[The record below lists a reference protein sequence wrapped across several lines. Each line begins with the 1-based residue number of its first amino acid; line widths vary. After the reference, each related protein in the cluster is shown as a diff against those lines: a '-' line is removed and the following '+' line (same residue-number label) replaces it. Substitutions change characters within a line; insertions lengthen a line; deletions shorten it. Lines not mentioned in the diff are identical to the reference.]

1 MKNLCY
7 NKKTNGNFS
16 PTETTCRSKNSAYEI
31 AIRGRRQIRAIL
43 YLSNTY
49 QFNSGNYG
57 RGSMIKIAIVED
69 EKSIAEGLFNFLDRY
84 AEEND
89 IKIQVKYFPCT
100 TEFLTQYDGFD
111 IVLMDIEFKND
122 MNGIEA
128 SRKLRKLDSVVTL
141 IFVTSFE
148 QFAVRGY
155 EVHAFD
161 FIVKPVVYSDFSLRM
176 TRALQHVSKEEPDTI
191 NIMVKGGVKI
201 LSVKSIK
208 YIEVIKHKLIFH
220 TVEEVFECNG
230 SLGDMEKQLSPK
242 GFVRCNHC
250 YLVNLWYV
258 RGVDGFSIDLDGEKI
273 AISQSK
279 RKEFMSA
286 LNRYLAR

>member
-1 MKNLCY
+1 
-7 NKKTNGNFS
+7 
-16 PTETTCRSKNSAYEI
+16 
-31 AIRGRRQIRAIL
+31 
-43 YLSNTY
+43 
-49 QFNSGNYG
+49 
-57 RGSMIKIAIVED
+57 MIKIAIVED
-69 EKSIAEGLFNFLDRY
+69 EKGIANGLLLFLDRY

-89 IKIQVKYFPCT
+89 VKMQVKYFPCT

-122 MNGIEA
+122 INGIEA
-128 SRKLRKLDSVVTL
+128 SRRLRKLDSVVTL

-148 QFAVRGY
+148 QFAVKGY
-155 EVHAFD
+155 EVQAFD

-176 TRALQHVSKEEPDTI
+176 DRALQHVSKEVLDTI
-191 NIMVKGGVKI
+191 TMGVKGGVKI
-201 LSVKSIK
+201 ISVKSIK

-279 RKEFMSA
+279 KKEFMSA
-286 LNRYLAR
+286 LNRYLAK